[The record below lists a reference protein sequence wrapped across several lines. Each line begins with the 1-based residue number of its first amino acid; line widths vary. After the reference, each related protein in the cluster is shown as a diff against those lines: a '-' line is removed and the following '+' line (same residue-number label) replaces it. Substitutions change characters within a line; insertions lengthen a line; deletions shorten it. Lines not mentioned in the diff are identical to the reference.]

1 MRSSLAARLGLVLF
15 GLLAALLLVE
25 ILLRLLGSALLP
37 PNLQLALA
45 VADTVAQQQAIYQ
58 QDADLGQV
66 LRPDLDTEISLSG
79 DFSYRLRTS
88 DLGLGGAGFR
98 DQDAQ
103 PPVYAAA
110 LGDSFTY
117 GLGVDEE
124 DSWVARLQETLG
136 KEVANLGQP
145 GFGPVQE
152 ERMVQRYV
160 RPLRPQV
167 VLWMVF
173 PNDLEDGLLFNGM
186 GGVAERPAGRLDG
199 ILDALRP
206 YSRLALLLEFSL
218 GRGPLVWAEGYE
230 RRTVSDRAGRGEDG
244 TERAGRPRPYEI
256 FFHPDLLARQI
267 DLTDPTID
275 TGWWITRNAI
285 AKAAAELQADGSELI
300 LILAPPRERAYL
312 HLLSATPDVPYNTDQ
327 LFDRFK
333 ALGDELGVRVLD
345 LTPAFVQAAR
355 DGDILYF
362 QHDGHWNE
370 TGNALAAD
378 AIAEFLGDQ

>member
-1 MRSSLAARLGLVLF
+1 MRSSVAARLGLVLF

-25 ILLRLLGSALLP
+25 ILLRVLGSVLLP
-37 PNLQLALA
+37 SNLRLALA
-45 VADTVAQQQAIYQ
+45 VADTVAQQQTLYQ
-58 QDADLGQV
+58 QDAELGQV
-66 LRPDLDTEISLSG
+66 LQPDLDTAISLSG

-88 DLGLGGAGFR
+88 DLGLGGVGFR
-98 DQDAQ
+98 DRDVQ
-103 PPVYAAA
+103 PPVYAVA
-110 LGDSFTY
+110 LGDSFTF

-136 KEVANLGQP
+136 KEVVNLGQP

-186 GGVAERPAGRLDG
+186 GGVAERPTGRLDRLLG
-199 ILDALRP
+199 ALRP
-206 YSRLALLLEFSL
+206 FSRLALLIEFSL

-230 RRTVSDRAGRGEDG
+230 RRTVGDDGAGGGRV
-244 TERAGRPRPYEI
+244 ARPRPNEI

-267 DLTDPTID
+267 NLTDPTID

-285 AKAAAELQADGSELI
+285 ASAAAEVQADGSELI
-300 LILAPPRERAYL
+300 LVLAPPRERAYL
-312 HLLSATPDVPYNTDQ
+312 NLLSADPAVPYNTDE
-327 LFDRFK
+327 LFGRFK
-333 ALGDELGVRVLD
+333 ALGDELGIRVLD
-345 LTPAFVQAAR
+345 LTPAFIQAAQ

-370 TGNALAAD
+370 AGNALAAS
-378 AIAEFLGDQ
+378 AIADFLNPD